1 MPRKGENIYK
11 RKDGRWEGRY
21 KKGRSDAGKTS
32 YGYVYAKTYREV
44 RAKLRQAQFLWQQCQ
59 PQRTKETVLFS
70 RIAEEW
76 FASIQQQ
83 LKVSTQNKYHNLL
96 HYYILPTYGPLSLEQ
111 ITNALME
118 QHCKQLLSSGGKRG
132 AGLSPKTVSDTVSL
146 VRIILK
152 FARKQGF
159 HLLCDGSDIHI
170 KQRLKPMRVLSQQE
184 QERLCRYLYAE
195 LDGYHLGIL
204 LCLFTGLRVGELCA
218 LCWEDICFSERTLR
232 VNRTL
237 QRVQTHAESGPRTKI
252 VVTPPKSPCSI
263 RTIPIPEFL
272 LPVLMEYQ
280 GTARGYLLTNSTN
293 TFIEPRIMQNRFKR
307 ALQHAQVECANFHTL
322 RHTFAT
328 RCIELGFDVKSL
340 SEILGHASVTITMN
354 RYVHPTFSMKQ
365 ENMRKL
371 SALFPVK

>member
-252 VVTPPKSPCSI
+252 VVPPPKSPCSI

>member
-1 MPRKGENIYK
+1 
-11 RKDGRWEGRY
+11 
-21 KKGRSDAGKTS
+21 
-32 YGYVYAKTYREV
+32 
-44 RAKLRQAQFLWQQCQ
+44 
-59 PQRTKETVLFS
+59 
-70 RIAEEW
+70 
-76 FASIQQQ
+76 
-83 LKVSTQNKYHNLL
+83 
-96 HYYILPTYGPLSLEQ
+96 
-111 ITNALME
+111 
-118 QHCKQLLSSGGKRG
+118 
-132 AGLSPKTVSDTVSL
+132 
-146 VRIILK
+146 
-152 FARKQGF
+152 
-159 HLLCDGSDIHI
+159 
-170 KQRLKPMRVLSQQE
+170 MRVLSQQE